1 MSSIAFSSLWSLL
14 VSIRSEDVL
23 CSLSSNTGFLIH
35 VSTDSRLGVVSRTLS
50 TRTCSTNSLET
61 STISFKTF
69 RPSCE
74 LSSEIF
80 RKPNR
85 KSKKFVFPDLLTD
98 KSFTKL
104 CT

>member
-23 CSLSSNTGFLIH
+23 CSLSSNTGFLIQ
-35 VSTDSRLGVVSRTLS
+35 VDSRLGVVSRTLS